1 MKANKKG
8 FTLIELMIVVA
19 IIGILAA
26 IAIPKFADLIRK
38 SNEGATKGNLGSVRS
53 AVSIYYGEMEG
64 SYPGGWA
71 YLTTKYLDVIPEAK
85 NYYHG
90 NSSAFT
96 APATVMPDV
105 SGWYYQS
112 GNGVVLVS
120 CTHTDTKN
128 LVISTW

>member
-1 MKANKKG
+1 MKVNRKG

-38 SNEGATKGNLGSVRS
+38 SNEGATKGNLGSIRS
-53 AVSIYYGEMEG
+53 AISIYYGEMEG
-64 SYPGGWA
+64 TYPGAWV
-71 YLTTKYLDVIPEAK
+71 YLTTKYLDTIPEAK

-90 NSSAFT
+90 NSSAYTSATFT
-96 APATVMPDV
+96 DV
-105 SGWYYQS
+105 AGWYYQT
-112 GNGVVLVS
+112 GNGIVLVS

>member
-1 MKANKKG
+1 MKANRKG

-64 SYPGGWA
+64 TYPANWA

-90 NSSAFT
+90 NSSAYT
-96 APATVMPDV
+96 GGSVQPDV
-105 SGWYYQS
+105 SGWFYQS
-112 GNGVVLVS
+112 GNGSVLVA
-120 CTHTDTKN
+120 CTHSDTKN
-128 LVISTW
+128 LIISTW